1 LSFSLKKLL
10 LHPQFLKIKYKMS
23 NKKEEGTIDVNES
36 IDKAE
41 HYVQENKKS
50 LSIILGAIVLVVGG
64 YLGYTQLIVKPQE
77 ADAQKQMFVAEQY
90 FKNDSIDKAIKG
102 DGSFPGF
109 EEIIDKYGSSKQANL
124 AHYYLGVSY
133 LKKGEFEKAI
143 EMLEKYD
150 AEDDVTGA
158 MALGCIG
165 DANLELGKKDE
176 ALSYYRKAVSY
187 DNNQFTA
194 PVFMMK
200 EAMVLELTGDWK
212 GAGEV
217 YEKIKRDYP
226 NSTESRE
233 VGTYLARAQA
243 MVNKG

>member
-1 LSFSLKKLL
+1 
-10 LHPQFLKIKYKMS
+10 MS
-23 NKKEEGTIDVNES
+23 SKKEEGNLDITES

-50 LSIILGAIVLVVGG
+50 LSIILGAIVLVIGG
-64 YLGYTQLIVKPQE
+64 YLGYTQFIVKPQE
-77 ADAQKQMFVAEQY
+77 TEAQKQMFVAENY

-109 EEIIDKYGSSKQANL
+109 EEIIEKYGSSKQANL

-143 EMLEKYD
+143 ETLSKYD
-150 AEDDVTGA
+150 AEDDITGA

-176 ALSYYRKAVSY
+176 ALSFYRKAVSY
-187 DNNQFTA
+187 DNNQFTS

-200 EAMVLELTGDWK
+200 EAMVLEANGDWK
-212 GAGEV
+212 GAADV
-217 YEKIKRDYP
+217 YEKIKRDFP
-226 NSTESRE
+226 NSNEARE
-233 VGTYLARAQA
+233 VGTYLARAQTKA
-243 MVNKG
+243 GL